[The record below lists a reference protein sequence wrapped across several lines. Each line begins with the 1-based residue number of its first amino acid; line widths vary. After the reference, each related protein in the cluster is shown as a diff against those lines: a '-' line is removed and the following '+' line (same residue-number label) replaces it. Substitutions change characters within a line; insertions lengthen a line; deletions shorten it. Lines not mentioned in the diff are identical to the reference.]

1 MPDLGLVSGNHCV
14 FRLSFHVI
22 FVTKFRKKWL
32 TPFLPALYSTIAR
45 LAEEINI
52 KVGEIKGEA
61 DHIHFILKTSPTDTL
76 SSIIG
81 YLKSRS
87 TSLLLNSGVKTPYW
101 GKLKR
106 TIWSSGYFVCST
118 GGVSLDVLENYIKNQ
133 GRA

>member
-22 FVTKFRKKWL
+22 FVTKF
-32 TPFLPALYSTIAR
+32 LPTLYSTIAR